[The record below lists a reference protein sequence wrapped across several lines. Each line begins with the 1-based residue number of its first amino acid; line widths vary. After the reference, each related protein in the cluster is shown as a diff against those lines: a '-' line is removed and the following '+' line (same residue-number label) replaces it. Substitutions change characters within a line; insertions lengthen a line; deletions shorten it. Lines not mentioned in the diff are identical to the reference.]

1 MDYQIS
7 RLLSSFSNLRMQT
20 AITIAGSICMCQQSM
35 LLFYSS
41 LFRSSL
47 SPHSFRFR
55 VTFSFVCQSKL
66 QFIHRHISRQ
76 LYIFER
82 ELARHMNPRSV
93 PKLPPS
99 TELGTYSNYQEHS
112 ETKGLRII
120 INTVL
125 LNQRY
130 FNLFISVVVVGA
142 KSNTIVVM
150 HCCPVARE
158 GTNGKCLNIASQNL
172 LMLTASSN
180 SKELGKSAE
189 PRSVLVYLVTH
200 ANAYVLSIGVFSDV
214 SFSYQY
220 IRVSHDTD
228 PEMALRLL
236 CKEWKLDL
244 PKLLISVTGGA
255 KNFVLHPKLKQ
266 VLRKGL
272 LKVKS

>member
-1 MDYQIS
+1 M
-7 RLLSSFSNLRMQT
+7 
-20 AITIAGSICMCQQSM
+20 
-35 LLFYSS
+35 
-41 LFRSSL
+41 
-47 SPHSFRFR
+47 
-55 VTFSFVCQSKL
+55 
-66 QFIHRHISRQ
+66 
-76 LYIFER
+76 
-82 ELARHMNPRSV
+82 
-93 PKLPPS
+93 
-99 TELGTYSNYQEHS
+99 
-112 ETKGLRII
+112 
-120 INTVL
+120 
-125 LNQRY
+125 
-130 FNLFISVVVVGA
+130 GA

-200 ANAYVLSIGVFSDV
+200 ANAHVLSICVYSDV

-272 LKVKS
+272 LKVKSSFALRLCYLTVKELRQKKVFCSTRLTSQKSCFSFITCIF